1 VRFLVISAHPDAK
14 SFHGA
19 LRECVVRSLSRNG
32 HQVDDCDLYRES
44 FQPALT
50 REEMR
55 AYGHARARHA
65 GVEAHVRRLR
75 QAQGIVFVFPAWYYG
90 MPAILKGYLDRVWLP
105 GVAFEIVGGRPRPLL
120 GHIDRFG
127 VVTTYG
133 ASRWINDVVVGDPNR
148 RVFMR
153 GLSRLVSRSSRKL
166 WLAQYGMDSIGPEKR
181 ALFLRKVERSIGRFG
196 GGEPGKAG
204 RRPPAGS

>member
-1 VRFLVISAHPDAK
+1 MIRLTLFVSSPGDVGAERSI
-14 SFHGA
+14 A
-19 LRECVVRSLSRNG
+19 LRVAKTLSHELRG
-32 HQVDDCDLYRES
+32 RVALETYLWQQDALKATDDYQSQIPR
-44 FQPALT
+44 
-50 REEMR
+50 
-55 AYGHARARHA
+55 
-65 GVEAHVRRLR
+65 V
-75 QAQGIVFVFPAWYYG
+75 VFPAWYYG

-148 RVFMR
+148 KVFMR

-181 ALFLRKVERSIGRFG
+181 ALFLRKVETSIGRFG
-196 GGEPGKAG
+196 GGEP
-204 RRPPAGS
+204 